1 MCRRFDSYLRRKS
14 SVSERW
20 TMAYFIDVRSV
31 CRYIVS
37 NAGSSLK
44 KWGIS
49 AFDCNGDKNFT
60 QVAMLKNS
68 NKIKAKV
75 VNMTPRAMAVAD

>member
-1 MCRRFDSYLRRKS
+1 MLG
-14 SVSERW
+14 VLW
-20 TMAYFIDVRSV
+20 
-31 CRYIVS
+31 
-37 NAGSSLK
+37 

-60 QVAMLKNS
+60 QVAILKNS

-75 VNMTPRAMAVAD
+75 VNMTPRAMAVAA

>member
-1 MCRRFDSYLRRKS
+1 MDNGVFYRHPKCMRIHRKQ
-14 SVSERW
+14 RW
-20 TMAYFIDVRSV
+20 EF
-31 CRYIVS
+31 
-37 NAGSSLK
+37 LK

-75 VNMTPRAMAVAD
+75 VNMTPRAMAVAA